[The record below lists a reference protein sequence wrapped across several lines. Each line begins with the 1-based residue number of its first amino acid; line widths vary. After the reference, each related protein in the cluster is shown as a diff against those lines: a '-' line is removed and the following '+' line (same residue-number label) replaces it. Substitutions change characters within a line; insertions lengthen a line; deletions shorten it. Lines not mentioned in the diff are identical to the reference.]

1 MFKEV
6 LIMLSGK
13 IAIHEIFK
21 EDFDEIKSF
30 CDLNDIQIHRLDPAW
45 CVVLA
50 KPKRMYKL
58 MKFARKHGG
67 KVINI
72 ELVD

>member
-1 MFKEV
+1 
-6 LIMLSGK
+6 MLRGK
-13 IAIHEIFK
+13 IAIHETMEE

-30 CDLNDIQIHRLDPAW
+30 CDLNDIPIYRLDTVW
-45 CVVLA
+45 CAVLA

-58 MKFARKHGG
+58 MKFVKKYDRR
-67 KVINI
+67 VISI

>member
-1 MFKEV
+1 
-6 LIMLSGK
+6 MLNGK
-13 IAIHEIFK
+13 IALHESFK

-30 CDLNDIQIHRLDPAW
+30 CDLNDIQIYRLDPTL

-58 MKFARKHGG
+58 MKFVKKHNRK
-67 KVINI
+67 VVNI
-72 ELVD
+72 ELAD

>member
-1 MFKEV
+1 MLRGLIVIHESFKEKFD
-6 LIMLSGK
+6 K
-13 IAIHEIFK
+13 IK
-21 EDFDEIKSF
+21 LF
-30 CDLNDIQIHRLDPAW
+30 CDINDIQIYRLDPTL

-50 KPKRMYKL
+50 KPKQMYKL
-58 MKFARKHGG
+58 MKFVEKHDR

>member
-1 MFKEV
+1 MLRG
-6 LIMLSGK
+6 LIV
-13 IAIHEIFK
+13 IHEAFK
-21 EDFDEIKSF
+21 KDFDEIKAF
-30 CDLNDIQIHRLDPAW
+30 CDLNDVQIYRLDSTL

-58 MKFARKHGG
+58 MKFVRKFGR

-72 ELVD
+72 ELAD

>member
-1 MFKEV
+1 
-6 LIMLSGK
+6 MLRGL
-13 IAIHEIFK
+13 IAIHESFK

-30 CDLNDIQIHRLDPAW
+30 CDLNDIQIYRLDSTLCA
-45 CVVLA
+45 VLA

-58 MKFARKHGG
+58 MKFARKYDRRVV
-67 KVINI
+67 KI

>member
-1 MFKEV
+1 
-6 LIMLSGK
+6 MLSGK
-13 IAIHEIFK
+13 IALHKTFK
-21 EDFDEIKSF
+21 EDFDEVKSF
-30 CDLNDIQIHRLDPAW
+30 CDLNDIQIYRLDPTL

-58 MKFARKHGG
+58 MKFVRKFGR

-72 ELVD
+72 ELAD

>member
-1 MFKEV
+1 MLRG
-6 LIMLSGK
+6 LIP
-13 IAIHEIFK
+13 IHEAFK

-30 CDLNDIQIHRLDPAW
+30 CDINDIHLYRLDPTL

-50 KPKRMYKL
+50 KPKRMYEL
-58 MKFARKHGG
+58 MKFVRKFGR

-72 ELVD
+72 ELAD

>member
-1 MFKEV
+1 
-6 LIMLSGK
+6 MLSGK
-13 IAIHEIFK
+13 ITLHEAFK
-21 EDFDEIKSF
+21 EDFDKIKSY
-30 CDLNDIQIHRLDPAW
+30 CDLHDIEIYRLDSTL

-58 MKFARKHGG
+58 MKFVRKFGR

-72 ELVD
+72 ELAD

>member
-1 MFKEV
+1 
-6 LIMLSGK
+6 MLRGL

-21 EDFDEIKSF
+21 EDFDKIKSF
-30 CDLNDIQIHRLDPAW
+30 CDINDIQIYRLDPTL

-58 MKFARKHGG
+58 MKFVRKFGR
-67 KVINI
+67 KVVDID
-72 ELVD
+72 LVA

>member
-1 MFKEV
+1 
-6 LIMLSGK
+6 MLRGK
-13 IAIHEIFK
+13 IAIHETM
-21 EDFDEIKSF
+21 EENDFDEIKSF
-30 CDLNDIQIHRLDPAW
+30 CDLNDIQIYRLDPTL

-58 MKFARKHGG
+58 MKFVRKYDR

>member
-1 MFKEV
+1 
-6 LIMLSGK
+6 MLRGL
-13 IAIHEIFK
+13 IAIHEAFK
-21 EDFDEIKSF
+21 EEFDELKSF
-30 CDLNDIQIHRLDPAW
+30 CDLNDIQIYRLDLTL

-58 MKFARKHGG
+58 MKFVKKHDR

-72 ELVD
+72 ELAE

>member
-1 MFKEV
+1 
-6 LIMLSGK
+6 MLRGL
-13 IAIHEIFK
+13 IAIHETFK
-21 EDFDEIKSF
+21 EEFDEIKSF
-30 CDLNDIQIHRLDPAW
+30 CDLNDIQIHRLDPVW

-58 MKFARKHGG
+58 MKFVRKYGR

>member
-1 MFKEV
+1 
-6 LIMLSGK
+6 MLSG
-13 IAIHEIFK
+13 IIVLYETSK
-21 EDFDEIKSF
+21 EDFDEVKSF
-30 CDLNDIQIHRLDPAW
+30 CDLNDIQIHRLDPVW

-58 MKFARKHGG
+58 MKFARKHGR

>member
-1 MFKEV
+1 MLRG
-6 LIMLSGK
+6 LIP
-13 IAIHEIFK
+13 IHEAFK
-21 EDFDEIKSF
+21 DDFDKIKSY
-30 CDLNDIQIHRLDPAW
+30 CDLHDIEIYRLDFTL

-58 MKFARKHGG
+58 MKFVRKLDR

-72 ELVD
+72 ELVY

>member
-1 MFKEV
+1 
-6 LIMLSGK
+6 MLRGK
-13 IAIHEIFK
+13 ISIHEIFK

-30 CDLNDIQIHRLDPAW
+30 CDINDIQIYRLDPTL

-58 MKFARKHGG
+58 MKFVKKHGR
-67 KVINI
+67 KVVNI
-72 ELVD
+72 ELAD

>member
-1 MFKEV
+1 
-6 LIMLSGK
+6 MLSGK
-13 IAIHEIFK
+13 IALHEAFK

-30 CDLNDIQIHRLDPAW
+30 CDLNGIQIYRLDPTL

-50 KPKRMYKL
+50 KPKRTYKL
-58 MKFARKHGG
+58 MKFVRKFGR

-72 ELVD
+72 ELAD

>member
-1 MFKEV
+1 
-6 LIMLSGK
+6 MLSGK
-13 IAIHEIFK
+13 IALHKTFK

-30 CDLNDIQIHRLDPAW
+30 CDLNDIQIYRLDPTL

-58 MKFARKHGG
+58 MKFVRKHDR

-72 ELVD
+72 ELAD

>member
-1 MFKEV
+1 
-6 LIMLSGK
+6 MLRGN
-13 IAIHEIFK
+13 IAIHEAFK
-21 EDFDEIKSF
+21 EDFDKIKSF
-30 CDLNDIQIHRLDPAW
+30 CDLNDIQIHRLDPTL

-58 MKFARKHGG
+58 MKFVKKHDR

-72 ELVD
+72 ELAD